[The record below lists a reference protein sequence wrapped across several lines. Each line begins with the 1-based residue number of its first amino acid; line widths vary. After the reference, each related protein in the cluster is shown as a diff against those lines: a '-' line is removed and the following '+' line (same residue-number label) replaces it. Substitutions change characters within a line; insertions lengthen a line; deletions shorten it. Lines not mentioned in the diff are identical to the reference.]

1 MNRITK
7 ALSLTVVLSVLPVI
21 GVASTFP
28 SEPPAPATPKNFM
41 LPEVEHFT
49 LENGMEVSLIPYGTT
64 PKSTMMLHFDTGNEN
79 DGDKRGLSDI
89 TFELLNKGTSSL
101 SASDIAKQA
110 ASMGGQVTTSA
121 GMNTS
126 RIAID
131 VLSEFNDQAVA
142 LLADL
147 VGNSEFSEADLER
160 AVANQW
166 RQIEVSKSR
175 AQGQAVEAFYEAMY
189 SAHPYGRI
197 FPTNEELT
205 RISRDDVL
213 AFSSRYLNGS
223 HAHLYI
229 AGQFDSQSLKQ
240 AITSAFASLPA
251 GTKTDNI
258 APPAPAPASQ
268 LVMIPRDGAVQSTV
282 RLGQRSIPAADDK
295 YVALEVMNTLLGGMF
310 SSRITQNIRE
320 DKGYTYSP
328 RSAVFSYDGA
338 AVWYQSADIQAESTG
353 EAINEIVSEIAGL
366 QQTPPPAEELQGVKN
381 YMSGLF
387 VLRNSSRSGVI
398 AQLVNLNIHGLP
410 KSRLTNYISLVN
422 DVSAK
427 TVSEAARNY
436 LDLNTMSLIVVGDP
450 EQMQTELSVV
460 ENLPATQSEK

>member
-49 LENGMEVSLIPYGTT
+49 LENGMEVSLIPYSTT

-101 SASDIAKQA
+101 SASDIAKQT

-166 RQIEVSKSR
+166 RQIEV
-175 AQGQAVEAFYEAMY
+175 
-189 SAHPYGRI
+189 
-197 FPTNEELT
+197 
-205 RISRDDVL
+205 
-213 AFSSRYLNGS
+213 
-223 HAHLYI
+223 
-229 AGQFDSQSLKQ
+229 
-240 AITSAFASLPA
+240 
-251 GTKTDNI
+251 
-258 APPAPAPASQ
+258 
-268 LVMIPRDGAVQSTV
+268 
-282 RLGQRSIPAADDK
+282 
-295 YVALEVMNTLLGGMF
+295 
-310 SSRITQNIRE
+310 
-320 DKGYTYSP
+320 
-328 RSAVFSYDGA
+328 
-338 AVWYQSADIQAESTG
+338 
-353 EAINEIVSEIAGL
+353 
-366 QQTPPPAEELQGVKN
+366 
-381 YMSGLF
+381 
-387 VLRNSSRSGVI
+387 
-398 AQLVNLNIHGLP
+398 
-410 KSRLTNYISLVN
+410 
-422 DVSAK
+422 
-427 TVSEAARNY
+427 
-436 LDLNTMSLIVVGDP
+436 
-450 EQMQTELSVV
+450 
-460 ENLPATQSEK
+460 

>member
-131 VLSEFNDQAVA
+131 VLSEFNEQAVA

-189 SAHPYGRI
+189 PAHPYGRI

-240 AITSAFASLPA
+240 AITGAFASLPA
-251 GTKTDNI
+251 GTKTDSI

-328 RSAVFSYDGA
+328 RSAVFSHDGA

-422 DVSAK
+422 DVSAE